1 MQCFVASSIWQQSKE
16 FVRIHHIDSGN
27 DDFDDDVGK
36 MKMMAK
42 EDLEDQ
48 LAQRQLS
55 GTGRQSLNAVGP
67 GSSRL
72 FCMAMIILTNVDLW
86 LFSGDGGHDGL
97 SDVDQVSVKFLANM
111 RFLFFCPHSD
121 TSATLA
127 LPWSAIVEP
136 GG

>member
-1 MQCFVASSIWQQSKE
+1 MILMMMMEKS
-16 FVRIHHIDSGN
+16 
-27 DDFDDDVGK
+27 
-36 MKMMAK
+36 KMMAK
-42 EDLEDQ
+42 EELEGQ
-48 LAQRQLS
+48 LAQRQPS
-55 GTGRQSLNAVGP
+55 GTGRQSLNVVGP

-72 FCMAMIILTNVDLW
+72 FCMAMTYVDLW
-86 LFSGDGGHDGL
+86 LFSGQGGHDGL

>member
-1 MQCFVASSIWQQSKE
+1 M
-16 FVRIHHIDSGN
+16 DSGN
-27 DDFDDDVGK
+27 DDFDGDDVGK

-42 EDLEDQ
+42 EDLEGP
-48 LAQRQLS
+48 LAQRQQS
-55 GTGRQSLNAVGP
+55 GTGRQSLNVVGP